1 MSLFAY
7 DFMQR
12 ALIGVLITGLA
23 APSLGIYLVQRRMA
37 LIGDGIGHIALT
49 GVGLGLL
56 TSRSPVITAVV
67 VSALGAVAVELIRER
82 GKASGDIAL
91 ALLFYGGISG
101 GVFLVTLSSGRT
113 NANLMAY
120 LFGSP
125 LTTSPVDLLVMV
137 VLGAV
142 VLAVTLLLRPWLFAV
157 CQDEEY
163 ARVAGLPVRALN
175 LLLAVTTAV
184 TVTVAMRAVGLLL
197 VSALMVVPVAAAQ
210 LVTRGFR
217 TTMHVAMLLG
227 VLASGLGITLAAQYD
242 TAPGATIV
250 LVAIGIFAAL
260 ATVSA
265 IRRGSRRR
273 TLPCPD
279 PLARSPKQGRAAGRR
294 ARCLAAT
301 VGLDEHPAAGQ
312 RPVRSGRGAAA
323 RAGGAGPDRDR
334 DRTGRRP
341 TVRARARRGDRG
353 GPAAGLAAPPRP
365 ARGRG
370 RTGGTARPRDRLL
383 ADRRAHRTHRGR
395 RHQPRPRT
403 AVVLG
408 LAPRGRSRDDNRRLF
423 PRSRAGKHDG
433 VVKAIRGPAR
443 GRPSA
448 GRDRPAHR
456 GLGRRLDLGRDQGV
470 FDRAQARGPG
480 PADRGSRRGHV
491 RGALRRG

>member
-101 GVFLVTLSSGRT
+101 GVFLVTLSAGRT
-113 NANLMAY
+113 NANLMTY

-125 LTTSPVDLLVMV
+125 LTTSPADLLVMV

-273 TLPCPD
+273 ITAEVEVEPPD
-279 PLARSPKQGRAAGRR
+279 
-294 ARCLAAT
+294 
-301 VGLDEHPAAGQ
+301 
-312 RPVRSGRGAAA
+312 
-323 RAGGAGPDRDR
+323 
-334 DRTGRRP
+334 
-341 TVRARARRGDRG
+341 
-353 GPAAGLAAPPRP
+353 
-365 ARGRG
+365 
-370 RTGGTARPRDRLL
+370 
-383 ADRRAHRTHRGR
+383 
-395 RHQPRPRT
+395 
-403 AVVLG
+403 VVLG
-408 LAPRGRSRDDNRRLF
+408 S
-423 PRSRAGKHDG
+423 
-433 VVKAIRGPAR
+433 
-443 GRPSA
+443 
-448 GRDRPAHR
+448 
-456 GLGRRLDLGRDQGV
+456 
-470 FDRAQARGPG
+470 
-480 PADRGSRRGHV
+480 
-491 RGALRRG
+491 